1 MKRHALVIKS
11 KDNVATAI
19 QDIPAGKTAVVG
31 VDEGTITVKVHQG
44 IDLGHKFAIKD
55 IAEGEDVIKYSCVI
69 GRATRGIK
77 IGEHAHIQN
86 MESLRG
92 RGDL

>member
-11 KDNVATAI
+11 QDNVATAI
-19 QDIPAGKTAVVG
+19 QDIPAGQDAVVG
-31 VDEGTITVKVHQG
+31 VDQKTVTVPVLKD
-44 IDLGHKFAIKD
+44 IALGHKFAVRA
-55 IAEGEDVIKYSCVI
+55 IAKGENVLKYNCVI
-69 GRATRGIK
+69 GRATADIPV
-77 IGEHAHIQN
+77 GEYVHVQN